1 LSTFSSSEE
10 GKTIINNLPEKVN
23 SGIIFIEDGD
33 GVLYLTYLLSFM
45 AFFAITLILTEKIL
59 NMTKN

>member
-10 GKTIINNLPEKVN
+10 GKTIIDNLPEKIK

-33 GVLYLTYLLSFM
+33 GVLYFTYLLSFM
-45 AFFAITLILTEKIL
+45 AFFAITLFLTEKIL
-59 NMTKN
+59 IMTKN